1 MQNLLSFNRHHPTT
15 VSPPRYHR
23 PACTHYTT
31 FPQPSRRRVSCNVLF
46 KPKVSSCNLLAHH
59 AIFRSTRAES
69 SRRNFLFNQP
79 TSYQRT
85 WQIYSTGRLTSVDGV
100 VKGLILTN
108 VVVYLLW
115 KVADINFMIQNFTI
129 QWDNIKGGRYHTMIT
144 SAFSHKNLKHIVSN
158 MITLYSF
165 GKSIGQRVGPEFLLA
180 LYLVGAFGG
189 SVSYLVHRA
198 SLATSS
204 NDNQLSESDR
214 SNAAA
219 LGASG
224 AVNAILMLY
233 ILLYPMKTLLVEV
246 MIPVP
251 ALLAVNEIFTVF
263 ENM

>member
-1 MQNLLSFNRHHPTT
+1 M
-15 VSPPRYHR
+15 
-23 PACTHYTT
+23 
-31 FPQPSRRRVSCNVLF
+31 
-46 KPKVSSCNLLAHH
+46 
-59 AIFRSTRAES
+59 
-69 SRRNFLFNQP
+69 
-79 TSYQRT
+79 
-85 WQIYSTGRLTSVDGV
+85 
-100 VKGLILTN
+100 
-108 VVVYLLW
+108 
-115 KVADINFMIQNFTI
+115 MQNFTI

-204 NDNQLSESDR
+204 N
-214 SNAAA
+214 
-219 LGASG
+219 GASG

-251 ALLAVNEIFTVF
+251 ALLAVNEIFTVLKTCKHK
-263 ENM
+263 